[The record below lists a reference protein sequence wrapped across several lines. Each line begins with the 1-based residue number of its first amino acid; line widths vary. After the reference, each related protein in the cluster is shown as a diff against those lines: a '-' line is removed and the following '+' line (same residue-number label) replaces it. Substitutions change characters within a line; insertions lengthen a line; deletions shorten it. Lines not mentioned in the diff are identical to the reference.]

1 MSGRGHPVLEAI
13 ATRRSVGR
21 VALDP
26 LPRETVARL
35 VEAALRAP
43 NHGLTRPWRF
53 VVLTGDARAEVSP
66 RLERAPVVI
75 VAIARPADDPVQ
87 AREDRDAVAAGVQ
100 NMLLAA
106 HALGLGAMWR
116 TGPLAEDP
124 AARDAL
130 RLVPGEAIVAYVYV
144 GRPPDGPA
152 PPPTPRPAV
161 DEVTEWRGW

>member
-1 MSGRGHPVLEAI
+1 VSGRDHPVLEAI

-21 VALDP
+21 LAPDP

-35 VEAALRAP
+35 LEAALRAP
-43 NHGLTRPWRF
+43 NHGLTAPWRF
-53 VVLTGDARAEVSP
+53 IVLTGDARGAVSP

-124 AARDAL
+124 AAREAL
-130 RLVPGEAIVAYVYV
+130 GLAPGEAIVAYVYV
-144 GRPPDGPA
+144 GRPPDGP
-152 PPPTPRPAV
+152 PPPPSPRPAV
-161 DEVTEWRGW
+161 DEVSEWRGW

>member
-1 MSGRGHPVLEAI
+1 MSGRDHPVLEAI
-13 ATRRSVGR
+13 AARRSVGR
-21 VALDP
+21 VAPDP

-43 NHGLTRPWRF
+43 NHGLTQPWRF
-53 VVLTGDARAEVSP
+53 IVLTGAARTGVSP

-75 VAIARPADDPVQ
+75 VAVARPADDPVQ

-124 AARDAL
+124 AAHEAL
-130 RLVPGEAIVAYVYV
+130 GLAPGEAIVAYVYV
-144 GRPPDGPA
+144 GRRLDGP
-152 PPPTPRPAV
+152 PPPPSPRPAV